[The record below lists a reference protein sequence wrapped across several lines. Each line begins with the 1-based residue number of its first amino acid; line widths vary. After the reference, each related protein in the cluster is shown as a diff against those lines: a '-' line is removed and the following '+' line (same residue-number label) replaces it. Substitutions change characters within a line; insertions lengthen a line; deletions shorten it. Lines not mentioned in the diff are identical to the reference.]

1 MGFIRYLF
9 SLLII
14 TVIHW
19 VLLLCCG
26 VGSEAYSDICSEAWA
41 ETNSQPGG
49 APSAK
54 SATEVSSSLPL
65 GANLAQPTVFILD
78 MDALILPG
86 TAEYLLQNLEEAERA
101 QAKLVILKLNTPGG
115 MLTSSQQMVQAL
127 LRSKVP
133 VAVYVSPS
141 GGTATSA
148 GVFITLAGHLAVMA
162 PGTSI
167 GAAHPVNSD
176 GKNIEGDMRA
186 KIENTT
192 IAMVRSIAEQRG
204 RNTGWA
210 EKAVKESSS
219 LTDSEALKEGVIDF
233 NASDISELLTKA
245 AGREVVVAGSKLR
258 LDNYATLPRIE
269 RHLSWRQRMVNFLGN
284 PNIVALLWLGAT
296 TGLGAELYHPGLIFP
311 GVIGA
316 ICLVLALA
324 VSDVVPLTHGG
335 MLLILLGGVL
345 IGAELLIPSGILGLG
360 GVVSLVLGLIYL
372 VDVERAPDVR
382 LALEFLI
389 PTAVGMASFFL
400 FIAYKLIQSRKMPLN
415 TGYEG
420 LIGMEGK
427 AATDINP
434 TGKIFVNGEI
444 WRADLETGSKSIT
457 KGATVEVLGQVP
469 GRLTLVVRG
478 VGGA

>member
-1 MGFIRYLF
+1 
-9 SLLII
+9 
-14 TVIHW
+14 
-19 VLLLCCG
+19 
-26 VGSEAYSDICSEAWA
+26 
-41 ETNSQPGG
+41 
-49 APSAK
+49 
-54 SATEVSSSLPL
+54 
-65 GANLAQPTVFILD
+65 

-86 TAEYLLQNLEEAERA
+86 TAEYLLQGLEEAEGVG
-101 QAKLVILKLNTPGG
+101 AKMVVVRLNTPGG
-115 MLTSSQQMVQAL
+115 MLTSSQAMVQAL

-167 GAAHPVNSD
+167 GAAHPVSSD

-192 IAMVRSIAEQRG
+192 VAMVRSIAEQRG
-204 RNTGWA
+204 RNTSWA

-219 LTDSEALKEGVIDF
+219 LTDTEAIKEGVVDF
-233 NASDISELLTKA
+233 SASDISELLNKA
-245 AGREVVVAGSKLR
+245 AGREVVVAGNKIR
-258 LDNYATLPRIE
+258 LENYSALPRIE
-269 RHLSWRQRMVNFLGN
+269 RQLSWRQRMVNFLGN

-324 VSDVVPLTHGG
+324 VSDVVPLTYGG
-335 MLLILLGGVL
+335 MLLIMLGGVL
-345 IGAELLIPSGILGLG
+345 IGAELLIPSGILGIG

-389 PTAVGMASFFL
+389 PAAVGLASLFL

-420 LIGMEGK
+420 LIGAEGR

-434 TGKIFVNGEI
+434 SGKIFINGEI
-444 WRADLETGSKSIT
+444 WRADLEAGAQVISK
-457 KGATVEVLGQVP
+457 GDTVKVLGQVS
-469 GRLTLVVRG
+469 GKLRLLVRR
-478 VGGA
+478 VG